1 MANTIKEYAFEL
13 GINHKILLDKLKQSG
28 VIKTETDEVT
38 ADDKKKLMEFLDG
51 IEKDKPKKLSLGKK
65 KAIDTPASEEPPVVA
80 ADDKKTKVAIK
91 RKKTLIKAP
100 LITPAEEVTEP
111 VDTPSLINPSAK
123 EETVKAEVKTEV
135 AAKDVAKTENDKE
148 IKEIVEVKTDE
159 IKVEK
164 SVKAKKSIEAEED
177 VDALK
182 GKAPFGK
189 VVKKPNKMKI
199 IGMEDSSIEDVV
211 LDNED
216 ASNLSV
222 LEQIPDI
229 YKAKHGSTKRFDK
242 NKHFK
247 APKIQEFQKPTQKQQ
262 MEVVVPEMVTVS
274 DLAHKMAVK
283 SSEVIKVLMKMGMM
297 VTINQALD
305 QDTASLVVEEFGN
318 TVKLSKES
326 DVENILEY
334 ENISSD
340 KINMQPRAPIVTI
353 MGHVDHGK
361 TSLLDYIRKTKV
373 AHGEAG
379 GITQHIGAY
388 HVDTGH
394 GIITF
399 LDTPGHEAFTQLR
412 ARGAKLTDIVILVVA
427 ADDGVMP
434 QTVEAINHAKAAAV
448 PIIVAINKMDKPGVN
463 PEKVKQELSQYEIVP
478 EEWGGDVMFVPI
490 SALTGMGID
499 NLLET
504 ILLQAE
510 VLELKAAVN
519 TPAKAVVIESRL
531 DRGRGSVV
539 TVLVQSGTLNKGDFV
554 LAGTTYGRIRALQNE
569 IGKHV
574 DSAGPAIP
582 VELLGLT
589 DVPNAGDDMSVI
601 NDERKAREIAAF
613 RSEKLRMEKQ
623 SKQQSAKLENLFSG
637 IREGEVQQL
646 HVIIK
651 SDVQGSYE
659 AITSSLE
666 RLSNDEVKVSVIHA
680 AVGGINESDINLA
693 YASNAVVIGF
703 NSRADSN
710 AKRLSES
717 YNVQI
722 RYYNIIYEIIDDIKA
737 AISGMLSPEQKEV
750 IIGNVNVRQLFS
762 IGKIVIAGCMVTDGL
777 IKRTS
782 KVRLIRDG
790 LVIHSGE
797 LSSLKR
803 FKDDVKEVKFGYEC
817 GLSLNDYNDLKE
829 GDTIEVYEITEV
841 KRTI

>member
-1 MANTIKEYAFEL
+1 
-13 GINHKILLDKLKQSG
+13 
-28 VIKTETDEVT
+28 
-38 ADDKKKLMEFLDG
+38 
-51 IEKDKPKKLSLGKK
+51 
-65 KAIDTPASEEPPVVA
+65 
-80 ADDKKTKVAIK
+80 
-91 RKKTLIKAP
+91 
-100 LITPAEEVTEP
+100 
-111 VDTPSLINPSAK
+111 
-123 EETVKAEVKTEV
+123 
-135 AAKDVAKTENDKE
+135 
-148 IKEIVEVKTDE
+148 
-159 IKVEK
+159 VEK

-646 HVIIK
+646 PVIIK

>member
-13 GINHKILLDKLKQSG
+13 GINHKMLLDKLKQSG
-28 VIKTETDEVT
+28 IIKTETDQVT
-38 ADDKKKLMEFLDG
+38 AADKKKLMEFLGG
-51 IEKDKPKKLSLGKK
+51 IEKEKPKKLSLGKK
-65 KAIDTPASEEPPVVA
+65 KTTETAISEEVVVVNVE
-80 ADDKKTKVAIK
+80 DKKTKVAIK
-91 RKKTLIKAP
+91 RKKTLIKTP
-100 LITPAEEVTEP
+100 LISPEEEVEEIKETPP
-111 VDTPSLINPSAK
+111 VATTKVK
-123 EETVKAEVKTEV
+123 EEAKTKTKDEVAVTTAIDPEVTPVVQEVPDNKETEVKT
-135 AAKDVAKTENDKE
+135 
-148 IKEIVEVKTDE
+148 
-159 IKVEK
+159 EK
-164 SVKAKKSIEAEED
+164 SVKAKKNIDSEED
-177 VDALK
+177 LESSK
-182 GKAPFGK
+182 GKALFGK

-211 LDNED
+211 LDTEE
-216 ASNLSV
+216 AGNLSV
-222 LEQIPDI
+222 LDQIPDI
-229 YKAKHGSTKRFDK
+229 YKAKHGSAKRFDK
-242 NKHFK
+242 SKHFK

-262 MEVVVPEMVTVS
+262 MEVIVPEMITVS
-274 DLAHKMAVK
+274 DLAHKMSVK

-326 DVENILEY
+326 DVENILEHD
-334 ENISSD
+334 IASD
-340 KINMQPRAPIVTI
+340 KIEMQPRAPIVTI

-434 QTVEAINHAKAAAV
+434 QTIEAINHAKAAAV

-478 EEWGGDVMFVPI
+478 EEWGGDVMCVPI

-589 DVPNAGDDMSVI
+589 DVPNAGDDMTVI

-623 SKQQSAKLENLFSG
+623 SKQHSAKLENLFSG

-646 HVIIK
+646 PVIIK

-666 RLSNDEVKVSVIHA
+666 RLSNDEVKVSVIHS

-693 YASNAVVIGF
+693 YASNAIVIGF

-710 AKRLSES
+710 AKRLAES

-782 KVRLIRDG
+782 KIRLIRDG

-803 FKDDVKEVKFGYEC
+803 FKDDVREVKFGYEC

-841 KRTI
+841 KRTV